1 MNQQIVSNYLK
12 ALSNAQME
20 KMTKVTNL
28 VKINKKEFANL
39 LFMYEFWTA
48 EGSKIVDQSR
58 IKTKVH
64 FNVALVLTS
73 NMKQEISIIWIISY
87 A

>member
-58 IKTKVH
+58 RKT
-64 FNVALVLTS
+64 
-73 NMKQEISIIWIISY
+73 
-87 A
+87 

>member
-28 VKINKKEFANL
+28 VKINKKEFANF
-39 LFMYEFWTA
+39 LFMYEF
-48 EGSKIVDQSR
+48 
-58 IKTKVH
+58 
-64 FNVALVLTS
+64 
-73 NMKQEISIIWIISY
+73 
-87 A
+87 